1 MTSQGSRPRPSQAL
15 LDALRAGKATLRQ
28 QRQNMDLR
36 EKVRIVLEMQ
46 RLLLPLIQRHR
57 QLQPWERPWDI
68 VP

>member
-1 MTSQGSRPRPSQAL
+1 MATEGGHPRPSPEL
-15 LDALRAGKATLRQ
+15 LDALRAGKAALRR

-46 RLLLPLIQRHR
+46 RMMLPLIQRQR
-57 QLQPWERPWDI
+57 PLKPWEKPWDI